1 MPTAFELYEL
11 HCAEPL
17 SDDTI
22 KNFEDQFGLAEAAII
37 AGDVDFSLKMD
48 VFLSDA
54 ESKFLKFRHSQ
65 LNNDFDAAQNFLK
78 ESVESSRSAS
88 ERNHTLEAR
97 SRMEWGLLRFTA
109 GEEEEAGVDLRWA
122 MERLKAIEEG
132 SIAHG
137 IATLNLAEWHTSRNE
152 GIMALTILSDI
163 NREGPHEEPIIA
175 TSRLQISCLLFELG
189 DYVSS
194 QRHAWVAFDLCSRS
208 EMMESAHQSALIWM
222 DLSLTKIDDSSPRM
236 AEIVRDA
243 APREIGQNTNCS
255 AHREDLK
262 EVVEWCT
269 NNWTLGFEGKSRPD
283 IAVLLEAEKNLGLDN
298 FSNMVRESEKAADP
312 IVLAMIG
319 H

>member
-1 MPTAFELYEL
+1 MD
-11 HCAEPL
+11 PL
-17 SDDTI
+17 SKETINEFDD
-22 KNFEDQFGLAEAAII
+22 KLGLAEAGVI
-37 AGDVDFSLKMD
+37 AGDDGFCSKMD
-48 VFLSDA
+48 AYLSDA
-54 ESKFLKFRHSQ
+54 ESFFIKFRRSQ
-65 LNNDFDAAQNFLK
+65 LNNDFDDAQNYLK
-78 ESVESSRSAS
+78 ESVEASRRST

-137 IATLNLAEWHTSRNE
+137 VATLNLAEWHTSRNE
-152 GIMALTILSDI
+152 GIMALAILSDI

-194 QRHAWVAFDLCSRS
+194 QRHAWVAFKACSKN

-222 DLSLTKIDDSSPRM
+222 DLSLTNIDKSASRMSDVVSEASPR
-236 AEIVRDA
+236 EL
-243 APREIGQNTNCS
+243 GQNAPCRG
-255 AHREDLK
+255 HPEDLE

-269 NNWTLGFEGKSRPD
+269 KNWNLGFDGESRPD
-283 IAVLLEAEKNLGLDN
+283 IAVLLEAERALQLDA
-298 FSNMVRESEKAADP
+298 FHSKIVESGEAEDP
-312 IVLAMIG
+312 TVLAMLNQ
-319 H
+319 